1 MPEIRKELA
10 VSHNS
15 LGLVLE
21 DLGQWPAAE
30 QAYRR
35 ALDIQEKLVAE
46 VPNVSEYRL
55 DLAGTRVNFG
65 HLLTKQGQGQ
75 NSLVWFAKAIAML
88 EPMVKGDPRLVV
100 ERQFLRN
107 AHLRRAEALAQLGR
121 HADAVKEWDRVLEI
135 NAETHLQS
143 FIRLQRALS
152 LARAG
157 EHAKAVAEANSLVEA
172 QDVTAAMHY
181 NLACVCALA
190 SAAVK
195 DDVKLHHQY
204 AARAVEILRQAVA
217 KGYKEAAHM
226 RQDRD
231 LDALRER
238 DDFKKLLAELDA
250 ASSSGKP

>member
-1 MPEIRKELA
+1 
-10 VSHNS
+10 
-15 LGLVLE
+15 
-21 DLGQWPAAE
+21 
-30 QAYRR
+30 
-35 ALDIQEKLVAE
+35 
-46 VPNVSEYRL
+46 VSEYRL

-75 NSLVWFAKAIAML
+75 NSLAWFAKAIALL
-88 EPMVKGDPRLVV
+88 EPMVRGEPRLVV

-107 AHLRRAEALAQLGR
+107 AHLRHAEALAQLGR

-157 EHAKAVAEANSLVEA
+157 QHAKAVAEANSLVEA

-181 NLACVCALA
+181 NLACVCALS
-190 SAAVK
+190 SAAIK
-195 DDVKLHHQY
+195 DDAKLQDQY
-204 AARAVEILRQAVA
+204 GARSVELLRQAVA
-217 KGYKEAAHM
+217 KGYKDVAHM
-226 RQDRD
+226 KLDRD

-238 DDFKKLLAELDA
+238 EDFKKLLAELET